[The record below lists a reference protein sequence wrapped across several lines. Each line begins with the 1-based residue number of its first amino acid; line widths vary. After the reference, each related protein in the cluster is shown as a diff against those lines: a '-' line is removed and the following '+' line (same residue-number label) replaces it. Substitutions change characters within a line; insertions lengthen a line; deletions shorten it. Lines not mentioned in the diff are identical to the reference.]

1 MTISSG
7 EIRRN
12 MSILF
17 EGEVYIIVEW
27 QHRQAPKAPPTLT
40 LKLRNVKT
48 GNVYERKVQGNQKLT
63 AAPMDRRSSQY
74 LYSDGDIHTFMD
86 NESYDQFPITEDV
99 LGDAMKYIKLGESL
113 DVLFYE
119 EAVIPVE
126 PPITVNLEVTGP
138 GAAAAISG
146 DALQRP
152 AQAPGAG
159 STSTV
164 QSRPVGTR
172 SSRRSGWAPFK
183 IMCHRVT
190 PRMRNG

>member
-119 EAVIPVE
+119 EAVIQVE
-126 PPITVNLEVTGP
+126 PPITVNLEVTETEAAVAGNTAT
-138 GAAAAISG
+138 GATKQATLETGITVTVPLFVNAG
-146 DALQRP
+146 DMLKVDTRT
-152 AQAPGAG
+152 GDYLE
-159 STSTV
+159 
-164 QSRPVGTR
+164 RVG
-172 SSRRSGWAPFK
+172 K
-183 IMCHRVT
+183 
-190 PRMRNG
+190 